1 MLTLTE
7 RNDLITSHMS
17 FAECLASV
25 QFKKTP
31 ACISW
36 DELRSAAYMGLVDAA
51 NKYDGDKPFKVYA
64 SFRIFGEIKDYLRQL
79 YWGGR
84 GQDVRV
90 SSWDDQYDFA
100 AEAEPDNFDEL
111 FDGITKNLSPLGK
124 RILRLYY
131 AEDLTI
137 KQIAEQVGLSPTR
150 VFQLLK
156 SNLQSL
162 REDLDLLAA

>member
-7 RNDLITSHMS
+7 RNDLIVSHMS
-17 FAECLASV
+17 FADRLASV

-31 ACISW
+31 ACVQW

-51 NKYDGDKPFKVYA
+51 AKYDGSKPFNVYA
-64 SFRIFGEIKDYLRQL
+64 SFRIFGEIKDYLRTL

-84 GQDVRV
+84 GQDVKV
-90 SSWDDQYDFA
+90 SSWDDTYDNA
-100 AEAEPDNFDEL
+100 AEPEPENFDEF
-111 FDGITKNLSPLGK
+111 FDGIAKNLSPLAK
-124 RILRLYY
+124 RILRMYY

-137 KQIAEQVGLSPTR
+137 KEVAAEVGLSPTR

-156 SNLQSL
+156 SSLQTL
-162 REDLDLLAA
+162 RKDLDDLIS